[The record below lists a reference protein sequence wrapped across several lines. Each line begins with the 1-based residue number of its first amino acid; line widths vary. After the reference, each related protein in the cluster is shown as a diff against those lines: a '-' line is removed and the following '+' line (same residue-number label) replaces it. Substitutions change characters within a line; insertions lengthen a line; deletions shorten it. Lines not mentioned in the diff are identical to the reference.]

1 MDTIGS
7 MSEPTIPALLYKSKS
22 AALFII
28 DIGGNSPQYVH
39 DGMLVMHHF
48 FPEKQGL
55 HISLSGECRCLAQSP
70 DGRLTKEDGK
80 CHPYH
85 QPLQVL
91 SLRIPQ
97 TYHSWDIH
105 GQSLQ
110 SWHLLQLLFPHR
122 SSEDR
127 GQARLQLVYRYNQ

>member
-1 MDTIGS
+1 MATIGS
-7 MSEPTIPALLYKSKS
+7 MSEPTLPALLYKSKS

-28 DIGGNSPQYVH
+28 DVWCYSPQYVN
-39 DGMLVMHHF
+39 DGMLAF
-48 FPEKQGL
+48 SPTKQGL

-91 SLRIPQ
+91 SFAYSTDVSQLGYSRAISAILAF
-97 TYHSWDIH
+97 TSAAFSA
-105 GQSLQ
+105 SLFCG
-110 SWHLLQLLFPHR
+110 SR
-122 SSEDR
+122 SRTATTCVS
-127 GQARLQLVYRYNQ
+127 L